1 MRNSCQLITYPD
13 SLGGDLPSLLH
24 LFKTRLAEVVTGVHI
39 LPFYPSSADRG
50 FAPITY
56 YEVDPAFGTWEDI
69 EAIGKGHDLT
79 VDFMFNHISR
89 QSEYFKDF
97 LEKKDVSEYRDF
109 FIRFSEFWPGR
120 NPTEEDLAKVYTRK
134 PRPPY
139 TEGEFADGSRERLWC
154 TFDDEQ
160 IDLNQK
166 SPKARE
172 FTGEVLRFL
181 CEKGAR
187 MIRLDAFAY
196 ATKRPGTSCFFLEPD
211 VWELL
216 AYARKIV
223 APYGVEILPEIHE
236 HYTIQLKL
244 AQRGY
249 WVYDFA
255 LPMLLLQAVY
265 DGHTGN
271 LKRWLSI
278 CPRKQF
284 TTLDTHD
291 GIGVVDVEDLMGR
304 DEIEGTKEN
313 LYRRGA
319 KVKRIYNTPRYQNLD
334 VYQLNCTYYSALGN
348 NGDLY
353 LLARAVQFFCP
364 GIPLVYYVGLLAG
377 ENDIELLERT
387 RVGRNINRHNY
398 SPEEVEENL
407 KRDVVRKLF
416 ELMRFRNSHPAFSG
430 TFQLLESSYS
440 VLKIKWSRDAHW
452 ASLEADFLHHT
463 FRIVASDRTFISPS
477 SV

>member
-1 MRNSCQLITYPD
+1 
-13 SLGGDLPSLLH
+13 
-24 LFKTRLAEVVTGVHI
+24 
-39 LPFYPSSADRG
+39 
-50 FAPITY
+50 
-56 YEVDPAFGTWEDI
+56 
-69 EAIGKGHDLT
+69 
-79 VDFMFNHISR
+79 MFNHISR

-97 LEKKDVSEYRDF
+97 LEQKDTSEYRDF

-216 AYARKIV
+216 AYARKTV
-223 APYGVEILPEIHE
+223 APY
-236 HYTIQLKL
+236 
-244 AQRGY
+244 
-249 WVYDFA
+249 
-255 LPMLLLQAVY
+255 
-265 DGHTGN
+265 
-271 LKRWLSI
+271 
-278 CPRKQF
+278 
-284 TTLDTHD
+284 
-291 GIGVVDVEDLMGR
+291 GVVDVEDLMGR
-304 DEIEGTKEN
+304 VEIEGTKEN

-364 GIPLVYYVGLLAG
+364 GITIRP
-377 ENDIELLERT
+377 
-387 RVGRNINRHNY
+387 
-398 SPEEVEENL
+398 
-407 KRDVVRKLF
+407 RKWK
-416 ELMRFRNSHPAFSG
+416 
-430 TFQLLESSYS
+430 
-440 VLKIKWSRDAHW
+440 KI
-452 ASLEADFLHHT
+452 
-463 FRIVASDRTFISPS
+463 
-477 SV
+477 